1 MKKHAIAASVALRLA
16 LAAAICTLA
25 AASALAADDAAPQ
38 GVQARLIKQGEYLSR
53 AGDCIACHTA
63 KGGKPYAG
71 GLGIDSPLG
80 VIYSTNITPDRT
92 RASATTATKTS
103 TARCVAASPGR
114 PFAVPGH
121 ALYLVCVH
129 QAGRRQGALCVFHAW
144 RDAGQAGQQDTDI
157 VWPLSM
163 RWPLGMWRWM
173 FAPDAVAAAP
183 AAPSRARRRAPT
195 RERCC
200 AASIWWKGWAIAAL
214 AIRHAASPCRKRP
227 PMPLKG
233 RPFSRAAWSR
243 AGWPEPARRH
253 ARRPGRL
260 EQGGHRSLPEVR
272 PQRAFG
278 GLRRHGAG
286 GRDSTQHERRRS
298 QRHRRLPEEPAAAR
312 ATSRSRRWPTTAQP
326 RRRCARQGPGRGGDG
341 LHQQLRRL
349 PSQQRQGR
357 RDLPA
362 VGAQFH
368 GQFRRSGLAD
378 PYRAQGARM
387 PGTTAAPRNTRCRAS
402 TGA

>member
-25 AASALAADDAAPQ
+25 AASALAADDAAPRASRP
-38 GVQARLIKQGEYLSR
+38 GSSSR
-53 AGDCIACHTA
+53 ANTCRAPATA
-63 KGGKPYAG
+63 
-71 GLGIDSPLG
+71 SPATRPRAA
-80 VIYSTNITPDRT
+80 SPTPAAWASIRRWASSIPPTSRPTRT

-183 AAPSRARRRAPT
+183 PRLPRRGAGPT
-195 RERCC
+195 RRRCC

-233 RPFSRAAWSR
+233 RPFSGGVVEGWLAKNLRGDMRDGLGGWSKEDIAAFLKS
-243 AGWPEPARRH
+243 
-253 ARRPGRL
+253 GRNA
-260 EQGGHRSLPEVR
+260 HSA
-272 PQRAFG
+272 AFG
-278 GLRRHGAG
+278 GMAQVVE
-286 GRDSTQHERRRS
+286 DSTQ
-298 QRHRRLPEEPAAAR
+298 R
-312 ATSRSRRWPTTAQP
+312 ATPISAPSPPT
-326 RRRCARQGPGRGGDG
+326 
-341 LHQQLRRL
+341 
-349 PSQQRQGR
+349 
-357 RDLPA
+357 
-362 VGAQFH
+362 
-368 GQFRRSGLAD
+368 
-378 PYRAQGARM
+378 
-387 PGTTAAPRNTRCRAS
+387 
-402 TGA
+402 

>member
-1 MKKHAIAASVALRLA
+1 MKKHAIAASVALRAWRWPPL
-16 LAAAICTLA
+16 TLA

-63 KGGKPYAG
+63 KGGKP
-71 GLGIDSPLG
+71 
-80 VIYSTNITPDRT
+80 TPAAWASIRRWASSIPPTSRPTRT

-103 TARCVAASPGR
+103 TARCVAASPGQ

-183 AAPSRARRRAPT
+183 AAPSQGAARGADAQTLLRGRYLV
-195 RERCC
+195 EGLGHC
-200 AASIWWKGWAIAAL
+200 GL
-214 AIRHAASPCRKRP
+214 AIRHAASPCGKRP

-243 AGWPEPARRH
+243 AGWPRTCAATCATAWAAGARR
-253 ARRPGRL
+253 
-260 EQGGHRSLPEVR
+260 
-272 PQRAFG
+272 
-278 GLRRHGAG
+278 
-286 GRDSTQHERRRS
+286 TS
-298 QRHRRLPEEPAAAR
+298 Q
-312 ATSRSRRWPTTAQP
+312 
-326 RRRCARQGPGRGGDG
+326 
-341 LHQQLRRL
+341 
-349 PSQQRQGR
+349 PS
-357 RDLPA
+357 
-362 VGAQFH
+362 
-368 GQFRRSGLAD
+368 
-378 PYRAQGARM
+378 
-387 PGTTAAPRNTRCRAS
+387 
-402 TGA
+402 